1 MAGSNYTYTLS
12 CNISVAF
19 SIFPWW
25 SLAICY
31 LYSSSFWIYYACNF
45 LDINPDFL
53 VIKIHID
60 KYLFGFQYCGFS
72 PPIIHCRLSNCTR
85 IGYCRSTNISEEIVV
100 NYAGSCSLNRMQ
112 DISLVHVIHIQQWC
126 RLKSDPSGVALGFFF
141 TPFYSIEQCY
151 GNSRNIL
158 SRSPIKL
165 CGAKNPSSF
174 YNIISCL
181 ILWR

>member
-1 MAGSNYTYTLS
+1 M
-12 CNISVAF
+12 
-19 SIFPWW
+19 
-25 SLAICY
+25 AICY

-126 RLKSDPSGVALGFFF
+126 RLKSDPSGVALGVFFYPFLQYWAMLWEFQKYFVKVTHQIMWGKKSFFF
-141 TPFYSIEQCY
+141 
-151 GNSRNIL
+151 L
-158 SRSPIKL
+158 
-165 CGAKNPSSF
+165 
-174 YNIISCL
+174 
-181 ILWR
+181 